1 MDGSFLVRLV
11 YDDDI
16 TYNIVEAAERVL
28 SKFLIDFPVYIEAI
42 YTVFLEWNII
52 IFSLTKLRITIFF
65 RNSRQ

>member
-28 SKFLIDFPVYIEAI
+28 SKF
-42 YTVFLEWNII
+42 
-52 IFSLTKLRITIFF
+52 FSLPYWLTGQFALRNLAEKHHHFV
-65 RNSRQ
+65 NLL